1 MSKHYTRAGRGSGL
15 FVPGEGTLTGR
26 KKQVV
31 DTILG
36 EYAQPFARLERAL
49 ASPDLTERQRQVL
62 EQTRA
67 DLIEEARRRILVAL
81 QDLE

>member
-1 MSKHYTRAGRGSGL
+1 MSKHYTRAGRGNGL

-62 EQTRA
+62 EQTKA

>member
-1 MSKHYTRAGRGSGL
+1 MSKHYTRAGRGSAL
-15 FVPGEGTLTGR
+15 YLPGRGNLTDEEKR
-26 KKQVV
+26 RVWP
-31 DTILG
+31 ILE
-36 EYAQPFARLERAL
+36 EYAEPLARLERAL